1 MQELNIDVR
10 IGSQLL
16 PQVMNVVEKQ
26 MDILIQEI
34 DDVTRQANNLVAELD
49 LVNVKV

>member
-1 MQELNIDVR
+1 MQT
-10 IGSQLL
+10 
-16 PQVMNVVEKQ
+16 VEKQ

-49 LVNVKV
+49 LVNIKV